1 MGATMLVNFPLFL
14 ISFAIYNMIAFL
26 TPGVSWGDVL
36 YSVTMQS
43 GATWAITFGDA
54 LIALTLVFMFF
65 EVLKATKHAARSL
78 IDHLLS
84 TLVFIGA
91 LVEFLLVRE
100 AATSIFAILLLIAL
114 VDVLGGWSVSVRTAR
129 RDLTVEAMPDNIP

>member
-1 MGATMLVNFPLFL
+1 MLVNFPLFL

-26 TPGVSWGDVL
+26 TPGVSWGGAL

-43 GATWAITFGDA
+43 GAVWTITFGDA
-54 LIALTLVFMFF
+54 LIALTLVFLFF

-84 TLVFIGA
+84 TIVFIGA
-91 LVEFLLVRE
+91 LIEFVLVKE
-100 AATSIFAILLLIAL
+100 AATSIFAILLMIAL
-114 VDVLGGWSVSVRTAR
+114 IDVLGGWSVSVRTAR
-129 RDLTVEAMPDNIP
+129 RDLTVEAMQDNVP